1 MIMKPEISIIT
12 VGMNHL
18 SYVKEMLASL
28 YSVGSPSVSFEV
40 IFVDNCSTDGTADY
54 IRSNYPTIKLIENQ
68 KKYGFARNNNIG
80 AKHAIG
86 NYILIL
92 NPDIILTQG
101 AIDKLYNYAIKH
113 PSCGIVAPK
122 LQNRDCSLQY
132 SARRFPSIKIL
143 LNRALTKGNDKSD
156 NKNVQTY
163 LLKNLPMD
171 TPTEVDWC
179 MGAAFLIS
187 HTFYNELKAFDEK
200 FFLYVEDMD
209 ICYRC
214 WKKNKKVVYYP
225 LSKMTHVHQRSSQR
239 LNKKTLIHLKSFFYF
254 FRKNRFKIKSE
265 AQHLTCVPQREKETF
280 QLQPKVVPS
289 K

>member
-54 IRSNYPTIKLIENQ
+54 IRNNYPTIKLIENQ

-143 LNRALTKGNDKSD
+143 LNRALLILFSNNDSKYP
-156 NKNVQTY
+156 Y
-163 LLKNLPMD
+163 LLH
-171 TPTEVDWC
+171 TRR
-179 MGAAFLIS
+179 IS
-187 HTFYNELKAFDEK
+187 RQIL
-200 FFLYVEDMD
+200 L
-209 ICYRC
+209 
-214 WKKNKKVVYYP
+214 
-225 LSKMTHVHQRSSQR
+225 VHCRMCERS
-239 LNKKTLIHLKSFFYF
+239 KTLLPYT
-254 FRKNRFKIKSE
+254 NRP
-265 AQHLTCVPQREKETF
+265 L
-280 QLQPKVVPS
+280 
-289 K
+289 

>member
-54 IRSNYPTIKLIENQ
+54 IRNNYPTINLIENQ
-68 KKYGFARNNNIG
+68 RNMVLPEIIILS
-80 AKHAIG
+80 KTCYR

-143 LNRALTKGNDKSD
+143 LNRALTKGNDKSG

-187 HTFYNELKAFDEK
+187 HTFYNELKGFDEK

-214 WKKNKKVVYYP
+214 WKK
-225 LSKMTHVHQRSSQR
+225 
-239 LNKKTLIHLKSFFYF
+239 
-254 FRKNRFKIKSE
+254 E
-265 AQHLTCVPQREKETF
+265 
-280 QLQPKVVPS
+280 
-289 K
+289 